1 MVDSGN
7 HAPFKEIPCLQSL
20 PDGSLLLRLHV
31 QPRASANE
39 PAGLQGDALKLR
51 LTTPPVDGKANKA
64 VIAYLAKFFHLP
76 KSSLHIKSGQQSR
89 SKTVV
94 IKGADEQQV
103 RVLLA
108 GILAAE
114 IG

>member
-1 MVDSGN
+1 MPVRT
-7 HAPFKEIPCLQSL
+7 ETPCLQSL

-31 QPRASANE
+31 QPRAAANE
-39 PAGLQGDALKLR
+39 LAGLQGDALKLR

-76 KSSLHIKSGQQSR
+76 KSALSIKSGQQSR
-89 SKTVV
+89 IKTVA

-103 RVLLA
+103 RRVLADLLA
-108 GILAAE
+108 TAAR
-114 IG
+114 

>member
-1 MVDSGN
+1 MLPCE
-7 HAPFKEIPCLQSL
+7 AIPCLQTL
-20 PDGSLLLRLHV
+20 PDGSLLLRIHV
-31 QPRASANE
+31 QPRASANGL
-39 PAGLQGDALKLR
+39 AGLQGDALKLR

-76 KSSLHIKSGQQSR
+76 KSSLSIKSGQQSR

-103 RVLLA
+103 RRALA
-108 GILAAE
+108 GVLAE
-114 IG
+114 EER

>member
-1 MVDSGN
+1 MPV
-7 HAPFKEIPCLQSL
+7 HTETPCLQNL

-31 QPRASANE
+31 QPRAAVNE
-39 PAGLQGDALKLR
+39 LAGLQGDALKLR

-76 KSSLHIKSGQQSR
+76 KSALSIKSGQQSR
-89 SKTVV
+89 SKTVA

-103 RVLLA
+103 RRVLADLLA
-108 GILAAE
+108 TAAR
-114 IG
+114 